1 MTEQKKSPEISI
13 IVPVYKVE
21 KYLNEC
27 IDSILAQTFT
37 DFELILVDDGSP
49 DNCPA
54 LCDAA
59 AEKDSRVRVI
69 HKINGGVSTA
79 RNAGLA
85 AAQGNWI
92 GFVDPDDF
100 VDKTYY
106 EKMLRAAKQ
115 AGAEL
120 AVCNEVFMEE
130 DGSLCDYQEQPL
142 RTEVLSREEAIHRIR
157 LTPLIQAATRLH
169 RRDVLEGIVFPVGKN
184 YEDAFTTPE
193 IIEHATAV
201 ACIKEKLY
209 HYRLHPASIMH
220 GKVTLKNLE
229 EVHANYALFQYTMK
243 YRKYDEACL
252 QYTVTKR
259 IFRKLKRKLSQEERK
274 SEQVQQAAACVAKA
288 KDELSRAGGFTLRNQ
303 LETALC
309 VLNPKWFF
317 AYKYGA

>member
-1 MTEQKKSPEISI
+1 MQEQHKKQPEISI
-13 IVPVYKVE
+13 IVPVYKTE
-21 KYLNEC
+21 RFLSAC
-27 IDSILAQTFT
+27 ISSILAQTFT

-201 ACIKEKLY
+201 ACIKEKR
-209 HYRLHPASIMH
+209 HSIPA
-220 GKVTLKNLE
+220 VCTDE
-229 EVHANYALFQYTMK
+229 THAPK
-243 YRKYDEACL
+243 HK
-252 QYTVTKR
+252 K
-259 IFRKLKRKLSQEERK
+259 K
-274 SEQVQQAAACVAKA
+274 SATQTEKQ
-288 KDELSRAGGFTLRNQ
+288 
-303 LETALC
+303 
-309 VLNPKWFF
+309 
-317 AYKYGA
+317 